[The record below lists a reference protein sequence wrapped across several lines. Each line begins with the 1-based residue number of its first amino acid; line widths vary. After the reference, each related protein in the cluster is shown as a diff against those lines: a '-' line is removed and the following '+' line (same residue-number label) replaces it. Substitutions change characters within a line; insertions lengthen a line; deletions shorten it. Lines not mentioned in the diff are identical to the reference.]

1 MKQRYPLHIFLFLVT
16 VFTTLMAGTE
26 WATGKSFFR
35 KEDLLTFDQLWR
47 GIPFSFSFLLFLT
60 VHEFGHYFT
69 AVYHRVRCSLPYY
82 IPIFIPIPMVLNI
95 GSFGA
100 VIRIREVPSSRRKY
114 FDIGVA
120 GPLAGFV
127 VAVGLL
133 VVGFTQLPPVEET
146 VYAVHTDYE
155 ARFGGIPTEAQLAG
169 EDIAI
174 VDFGR
179 SLLFEG
185 MKWLFRNEPD
195 MPPWFEMQHYPLLV
209 VGFLTLFFTALNLL
223 PIGQLDGGHVMYG
236 LFGAKRAGMISRIA
250 VLCLMLVG
258 GMGFFTMRDFALLA
272 QPMPWY
278 ERLADLGITVLY
290 VAGVFEILRHLF
302 KHKGWAWLALGTVLV
317 IGFQFVAALLLETK
331 SPNLIWLL
339 YAFLAVRLIGLD
351 HPVAPDDTPLSTR
364 QKVLGWLAI
373 VVFILCF
380 SPSPILIRAI
390 GG

>member
-26 WATGKSFFR
+26 WVTGKSFFGEGER
-35 KEDLLTFDQLWR
+35 LTFDQLWR

-82 IPIFIPIPMVLNI
+82 IPIFIPLPLLNI

-127 VAVGLL
+127 VAVVLL
-133 VVGFTQLPPVEET
+133 LVGFTQLPPMEET
-146 VYAVHTDYE
+146 VLNIHPDYV
-155 ARFGGIPTEAQLAG
+155 ATYGGVPTEAQLAG
-169 EDIAI
+169 QGVT

-179 SLLFEG
+179 SLLFEA
-185 MKWLFRNEPD
+185 MKWLFRNDPN
-195 MPPWFEMQHYPLLV
+195 MPPSFEMQHYPYIL

-236 LFGAKRAGMISRIA
+236 LFGARRAGIISRVA

-258 GMGFFTMRDFALLA
+258 GVGFFTWADIEAFA

-278 ERLADLGITVLY
+278 ERLGEVGITALY
-290 VAGVFEILRHLF
+290 FAAVFDVLRHLF
-302 KHKGWAWLALGTVLV
+302 KNRDWIWLVLGMGLV
-317 IGFQFVAALLLETK
+317 IGFQFVAAMALQTAT
-331 SPNLIWLL
+331 PNLIWLL

-351 HPVAPDDTPLSTR
+351 HPIAPDDTPLSTR
-364 QKVLGWLAI
+364 QKVLGWAAI
-373 VVFILCF
+373 LIFILCF
-380 SPSPILIRAI
+380 SPSPILFR
-390 GG
+390 GLGT